1 MPCLGAATSL
11 AHLMALARSK
21 KKAKSGSKAKS
32 KKAAPKRK
40 PVMKAKAAKKKPV
53 KVKAKA
59 KAAPKKIVAKAAPKK
74 IAKPAPKKIVAKPA
88 PKKIV
93 AKAAPKKI
101 VPRATP
107 APVEIAP
114 KKPLAPAVDRALAQ
128 ADVEGLISRLPPP
141 VQPVV
146 KTLRRLVLEAAPEAS
161 ELLDDGSPAYFANG
175 VFARIVPSEREV
187 LVKFLRGG
195 HLPSA
200 GELTGDGESRSLS
213 LTSLAELKENVLR
226 KLVRE
231 AVMLNM
237 SLPIVPAQA

>member
-1 MPCLGAATSL
+1 MPCPGPAASV
-11 AHLMALARSK
+11 AHPMAKTRAK
-21 KKAKSGSKAKS
+21 NKAKSAKS
-32 KKAAPKRK
+32 KKTAPKKK
-40 PVMKAKAAKKKPV
+40 PALKAKAAKKV
-53 KVKAKA
+53 VKAK
-59 KAAPKKIVAKAAPKK
+59 KAAPKKAVAKKVAIK
-74 IAKPAPKKIVAKPA
+74 VAKPA
-88 PKKIV
+88 PKKKV
-93 AKAAPKKI
+93 TAAKATAPSPKSPILPK
-101 VPRATP
+101 ATP
-107 APVEIAP
+107 MARAE

-161 ELLDDGSPAYFANG
+161 ELLEDGSPAYFANG

-195 HLPSA
+195 ALPSA
-200 GELTGDGESRSLS
+200 GELPAGEGEAREIS
-213 LTSLAELKENVLR
+213 LTSLSEIKENVLR

-237 SLPIVPAQA
+237 STPPAALA